1 MSRRIH
7 QEIAMKKVG
16 IIGWRGMVG
25 SVLMERMREENDFDD
40 IEPLFFSTSQ
50 AGQEGPE
57 MNNTTY
63 QLLDAH
69 DVSLLKEADILL
81 SCQGGGYTS
90 EVHPKLRTAG
100 WEGYWIDAASTLRME
115 KNAIIVLDPVNR
127 KVIDQ
132 GLADGIK
139 DYVGGNCTVSLML
152 MALGGLFEKGWVEWV
167 TSQTYQAASGAGA
180 KNMTELVEQ
189 MRLIGEN
196 AQNVLDDKEGA
207 LVIDKNVTDTIRSPR
222 FLTKQFGAPL
232 AASLIPWIDRA
243 MDNGQTREEW
253 KGISE
258 TNKILGHT
266 EDNQIPIDGC
276 CVRVGSMRCHSQA
289 FTIKLKKDI
298 PLAEI
303 EEAITSHNKWVYLV
317 ANTKEETVNKLT
329 PTRVTRTLDI
339 PVGRLRK
346 MNLGGE
352 YLSAFSVG
360 DQLLWGAAEPVRRM
374 LRIALEH
381 LG

>member
-1 MSRRIH
+1 
-7 QEIAMKKVG
+7 MKKVG

-25 SVLMERMREENDFDD
+25 SVLMERMREEDDFQG

-57 MNNTTY
+57 VSGTTY
-63 QLLDAH
+63 ELQDALDIK
-69 DVSLLKEADILL
+69 LLKEADILL
-81 SCQGGGYTS
+81 SCQGGEYTS
-90 EVHPKLRTAG
+90 EVYPKLRNEG

-115 KNAIIVLDPVNR
+115 NDSIIVLDPVNR

-139 DYVGGNCTVSLML
+139 NYIGGNCTVSLML
-152 MALGGLFEKGWVEWV
+152 MALAGLFEQGWVEWI

-180 KNMTELVEQ
+180 KNMLELVNQ

-196 AQNVLDDKEGA
+196 AQNLLDDHETIMK
-207 LVIDKNVTDTIRSPR
+207 IDKNVTNTIRSPR
-222 FLTKQFGAPL
+222 FLTKHFGAPL
-232 AASLIPWIDRA
+232 AASLIPWIDRD
-243 MDNGQTREEW
+243 MENGQTREEW

-258 TNKILGHT
+258 TNKILGYT
-266 EDNQIPIDGC
+266 ENRIPIDGC

-289 FTIKLKKDI
+289 FTIKLNQDV
-298 PLAEI
+298 PLADI
-303 EEAITSHNKWVYLV
+303 EEAIAGQNKWVYLV

-329 PTRVTRTLDI
+329 PTRVTGTLDI

-346 MNLGGE
+346 MNLGE
-352 YLSAFSVG
+352 QYLSAFSVG

-374 LRIALEH
+374 LKIALEH
-381 LG
+381 IG

>member
-1 MSRRIH
+1 
-7 QEIAMKKVG
+7 MKKVG

-25 SVLMERMREENDFDD
+25 SVLMERMREENDFKD

-50 AGQEGPE
+50 SGQEGPE
-57 MNNTTY
+57 INGTTY
-63 QLLDAH
+63 ELLDAR
-69 DVSLLKEADILL
+69 DLNLLKETDILL

-90 EVHPKLRTAG
+90 DIHPKLRNEG
-100 WEGYWIDAASTLRME
+100 WGGYWLDAASTLRME
-115 KNAIIVLDPVNR
+115 KDSIIVLDPVNR
-127 KVIDQ
+127 KIIDQ
-132 GLADGIK
+132 GLVDGIK

-152 MALGGLFEKGWVEWV
+152 MALAGLFEKGWVEWI

-180 KNMTELVEQ
+180 KNMIELVDQ

-196 AQNVLDDKEGA
+196 AENVLDDHETA
-207 LVIDKNVTDTIRSPR
+207 LTIDKNVTETIRSPR

-232 AASLIPWIDRA
+232 AASLIPWIDQA

-258 TNKILGHT
+258 TNKILGYT
-266 EDNQIPIDGC
+266 ENQIPIDGC

-289 FTIKLKKDI
+289 FTIKLNQDI
-298 PLAEI
+298 PLADI
-303 EEAITSHNKWVYLV
+303 EDAIAGHNQWVYLV
-317 ANTKEETVNKLT
+317 ANTKEETMNKLT
-329 PTRVTRTLDI
+329 PTRVSRTLDI

-346 MNLGGE
+346 MNLGE
-352 YLSAFSVG
+352 QYLSAFSVG

-374 LRIALEH
+374 LKIALEH
-381 LG
+381 IG

>member
-1 MSRRIH
+1 
-7 QEIAMKKVG
+7 MKKVG

-25 SVLMERMREENDFDD
+25 SVLMERMREENDFKD

-57 MNNTTY
+57 INGTTY
-63 QLLDAH
+63 ELLDAR
-69 DVSLLKEADILL
+69 DLSLLKETDILL
-81 SCQGGGYTS
+81 SCQGGQYTS
-90 EVHPKLRTAG
+90 DIHPKLRNDG
-100 WEGYWIDAASTLRME
+100 WDGYWLDAASTLRMAE
-115 KNAIIVLDPVNR
+115 DSIIVLDPVNR

-152 MALGGLFEKGWVEWV
+152 MALAGLFEKGWVEWI

-180 KNMTELVEQ
+180 KNMIELVEQ

-196 AQNVLDDKEGA
+196 AQNLLDDNEI
-207 LVIDKNVTDTIRSPR
+207 VQEIDKNVTETIRSPR

-232 AASLIPWIDRA
+232 AASLIPWIDQA

-258 TNKILGHT
+258 TNKILGYT
-266 EDNQIPIDGC
+266 ENQIPIDGC
-276 CVRVGSMRCHSQA
+276 CVRVGAMRCHSQA
-289 FTIKLKKDI
+289 FTIKLNKDI
-298 PLAEI
+298 PLADI
-303 EEAITSHNKWVYLV
+303 ENAIVSHNEWVYLV

-329 PTRVTRTLDI
+329 PTRVTKTLDI

-346 MNLGGE
+346 MNMGGQ

-374 LRIALEH
+374 LKIALEH
-381 LG
+381 IS